1 MLLLTALCCANP
13 AARTLLASPASLLL
27 PKNLGGVKPPVVDPQ
42 HLNTVHERPNQQFLP
57 LFRGRIPASPLAAR
71 DRSSP
76 AAHSHSFDDEHG
88 LQSRRPGIQR
98 QRRPARSRDGHPPRA
113 HNTARTVAYGQ
124 ARTLCASPF
133 PFPLLV
139 QQFHKLT
146 RPFYGALDLKRELVS
161 EQVKWEIAELN
172 SPTALRRFGAPF
184 RSEYG
189 EVSPLDSELPILRYI
204 FVHHIREFP
213 FLDKAREKEF
223 WQDRLQVVGRR
234 ESHNPLPPT
243 TWGNRWDWTDVSV
256 RPSSSSSP
264 LPAKT
269 FPRRRTGWRRPSG
282 GSWPSR
288 RKSSWS

>member
-1 MLLLTALCCANP
+1 M
-13 AARTLLASPASLLL
+13 
-27 PKNLGGVKPPVVDPQ
+27 DPQ
-42 HLNTVHERPNQQFLP
+42 HLNTVHERPNRQFLH

-71 DRSSP
+71 DRSKPRS
-76 AAHSHSFDDEHG
+76 HSHSFDDEHG
-88 LQSRRPGIQR
+88 LQSRRPGTQR
-98 QRRPARSRDGHPPRA
+98 QRRPARNSDGHPPQA

-133 PFPLLV
+133 PLPLFV

-146 RPFYGALDLKRELVS
+146 TRFYGALDLKRELVS

-223 WQDRLQVVGRR
+223 WQDRLQVVGC
-234 ESHNPLPPT
+234 PAPPPNT
-243 TWGNRWDWTDVSV
+243 RGNRWNWTDVCV

-269 FPRRRTGWRRPSG
+269 FPRQRTGWRRPSG
-282 GSWPSR
+282 GSWRSR
-288 RKSSWS
+288 RKNSWS